1 MLNQEFSD
9 DWSSVLISNPTDQS
23 PYFTGL
29 ILKKN
34 KDQFH
39 RIQVIRF

>member
-9 DWSSVLISNPTDQS
+9 DWSSALISNPTDHS
-23 PYFTGL
+23 PSSPDL

-39 RIQVIRF
+39 RIQALRF